1 MAEREMRAAGFWPR
15 QAVRMAT
22 RILPDATQ
30 DRYRQEYLAELYGL
44 SRTRQLR
51 HALRV
56 LSRSW
61 ALRAAINAP
70 AEAAAADIEIM
81 FPLRRPKRYSL
92 RRNGQGYEICDAD
105 AAGAQVFFSAS
116 RREARMMLRALNR
129 KPGTDEK
136 RADRGIL
143 GHGANG

>member
-1 MAEREMRAAGFWPR
+1 MAERAMRAAGFWPR

-51 HALRV
+51 HAFGV

-61 ALRAAINAP
+61 ALRVAINAP
-70 AEAAAADIEIM
+70 AEAAAADMEIV
-81 FPLRRPKRYSL
+81 FPLRRPKRYSV
-92 RRNGQGYEICDAD
+92 RRNGDGYEICDAD

-116 RREARMMLRALNR
+116 RREARIMLRSLNR

-136 RADRGIL
+136 RADRGRI

>member
-1 MAEREMRAAGFWPR
+1 M
-15 QAVRMAT
+15 
-22 RILPDATQ
+22 
-30 DRYRQEYLAELYGL
+30 
-44 SRTRQLR
+44 
-51 HALRV
+51 

-70 AEAAAADIEIM
+70 AEAAAADIEIV

-92 RRNGQGYEICDAD
+92 RRNGEGYEICDAD